1 MTRRDGKPGL
11 QPVSRILEGVLREC
25 GLQDRLE
32 ERAVL
37 ADWPQIV
44 GQEIAA
50 HARAVDLVD
59 GVLTLEADHG
69 AWRQEVTML
78 VPMIVRKFNARY
90 GEGTVTDVQWRD
102 RPRRGRR
109 PGKES

>member
-1 MTRRDGKPGL
+1 MGGRRDRPGP
-11 QPVSRILEGVLREC
+11 QPVSRILEEVLRES

-32 ERAVL
+32 ERAAL
-37 ADWPQIV
+37 LGWREIV
-44 GQEIAA
+44 GDDIAGNS
-50 HARAVDLVD
+50 RAVDLVD

-78 VPMIVRKFNARY
+78 VPEIIRKFNARY
-90 GEGTVTDVQWRD
+90 GDGTVTAIQWID

-109 PGKES
+109 PGNTS

>member
-1 MTRRDGKPGL
+1 MDRRNDRRGL
-11 QPVSRILEGVLREC
+11 QPLARILDDTLRAC
-25 GLQDRLE
+25 GLQERSE
-32 ERAVL
+32 ERAAL
-37 ADWPQIV
+37 SGWTQIV
-44 GQEIAA
+44 GAEIAA
-50 HARAVDLVD
+50 HARAIDLAD

-78 VPMIVRKFNARY
+78 IPMIVRKFNARY

-109 PGKES
+109 PVRKS